1 MSKAQTQSRTES
13 HLHIAGV
20 VRRTAGFVGLVIC
33 LFLLASIL
41 PGSFSAYDP
50 PSPKVGVYPVKPHN
64 LCGLA
69 GAYAAYYLFHYLGAG
84 SYTLVVFG
92 LGGFAWF
99 MLARRIPD
107 AYLRM
112 IGVALLVVATAC
124 ATAVV
129 WPVDRR
135 GSLPEGNGGVV
146 GVALADL
153 MGQYFNTFGTV
164 LALIGSAGVGLV
176 LAADALVVAI
186 PRWIAHAIRHARPVL
201 AAATAGST
209 VAAIA
214 PARPAA
220 ARPAARPDPPLRA
233 NPVVAPT
240 EDLPGPPLNRK
251 PVKLDEVEPEDEPI
265 ADDFDD
271 EVESDSAVAAS
282 AASAVPPNRSA
293 ALSRVRELVIRS
305 AKPQSKPAADPPP
318 KMLGDYE
325 LPPLALLK
333 DPVGNYAAEQEEI
346 IRGKAAELERTL
358 SEFGVSAQ
366 VVQIDTGPV
375 ITMFELD
382 LAAGTKVSQIVS
394 LQNDIARSLA
404 AQTVRIVAPIPGKR
418 TVGIEVPNAKK
429 EQVRVKDLIEISGG
443 KAAKMN
449 LPVFLGKDASGD
461 VLAADLSGMPHML
474 IAGTTGSG
482 KSVCINTIVMS
493 LLLTQRP
500 DHVKMIL
507 VDPKSVEMVAFKDLP
522 HLLCPIVTDMH
533 KAAAILEWAVT
544 KMDERYELLAEA
556 GVRNIASFNK
566 LTPDDIYKRF
576 NAETDEAKARVPTHM
591 PYMVIIIDELADLM
605 MTAAKEVEFFV
616 IRLAQKSRAIGIHLV
631 LATQSPRV
639 NVVTGLIKAN
649 MPCRCSFRVS
659 SKQESRIVLD
669 QNGAE
674 TLLGEGDML
683 FLKPGSAKLVRAQG
697 TLVDD
702 EEIAGVIGHLKG
714 VAKPQFS
721 QELIQLKAKSP
732 EGAPGGD
739 GEGGGTGER
748 DELFDQ
754 ATEIVLQNQRG
765 SVSLLQRKLGIGYG
779 RAARLIDQ
787 MAEAGFVGEY
797 NGSNAR
803 DVQMT
808 LEDWMALKKQVA
820 SEQNSGM
827 E

>member
-1 MSKAQTQSRTES
+1 MARNEES
-13 HLHIAGV
+13 SHSHRVL
-20 VRRTAGFVGLVIC
+20 RSTVGLVGLVAS
-33 LFLLASIL
+33 LFLLVAL
-41 PGSFSAYDP
+41 VSFSPYDP
-50 PSPKVGVYPVKPHN
+50 PSPKAGVWSRPPHN
-64 LCGLA
+64 WCGPA
-69 GAYAAYYLFHYLGAG
+69 GAFLAYHLFYYVG
-84 SYTLVVFG
+84 SGGYTLLLFTV
-92 LGGFAWF
+92 GGFGWF
-99 MLARRIPD
+99 MVAQRVPD
-107 AYLRM
+107 AYLRV
-112 IGVALLVVATAC
+112 IGVALLVVSTAC
-124 ATAVV
+124 AAALVSPADAT
-129 WPVDRR
+129 
-135 GSLPEGNGGVV
+135 SLPEGNGGVV
-146 GVALADL
+146 GVAVTDFLAR
-153 MGQYFNTFGTV
+153 YFNTFGTV

-176 LAADALVVAI
+176 LAADAIVVAL
-186 PRWIAHAIRHARPVL
+186 PRWLASAFRHSRPAMAMAANATGRLV
-201 AAATAGST
+201 ASIPAAMQSQAATAAPPVVSRPKPT
-209 VAAIA
+209 RPEPPQVADAVIA
-214 PARPAA
+214 PT
-220 ARPAARPDPPLRA
+220 D
-233 NPVVAPT
+233 
-240 EDLPGPPLNRK
+240 DLPGPPLDHE
-251 PVKLDEVEPEDEPI
+251 PLDLDDVEPEEVEADEPVVE
-265 ADDFDD
+265 DD
-271 EVESDSAVAAS
+271 ELPMVESPARP
-282 AASAVPPNRSA
+282 VPSK
-293 ALSRVRELVIRS
+293 VHELVIRS
-305 AKPQSKPAADPPP
+305 AKPQAKPATDPPP
-318 KMLGDYE
+318 KMVGDYT
-325 LPPLALLK
+325 LPPLGLLK
-333 DPVGNYAAEQEEI
+333 DPAGNYAAEQEEI
-346 IRGKAAELERTL
+346 VRGKAIELEHTL
-358 SEFGVSAQ
+358 AEFGVSAQ

-382 LAAGTKVSQIVS
+382 LAAGTKVSQIVN

-418 TVGIEVPNAKK
+418 TVGIEVPNVNK
-429 EQVRVKDLIEISGG
+429 EQVRIKDLIETSGS
-443 KAAKMN
+443 KPNMF
-449 LPVFLGKDASGD
+449 LPMYLGKDASGD
-461 VLAADLSGMPHML
+461 VLVEDLARMPHML

-493 LLLTQRP
+493 MLLTQRP

-507 VDPKSVEMVAFKDLP
+507 VDPKAVEMVAFKDLP

-544 KMDERYELLAEA
+544 KMEERYELLAEA
-556 GVRNIASFNK
+556 GVRNISSFNR
-566 LTPDDIYKRF
+566 LTPEDVYKRF
-576 NAETDEAKARVPTHM
+576 GAESEEDKARVPTHM

-605 MTAAKEVEFFV
+605 MTAAKEVEHFI

-631 LATQSPRV
+631 VATQSPRV

-669 QNGAE
+669 QNGSE

-683 FLKPGSAKLVRAQG
+683 FLKPGTAKLVRAQG

-702 EEIAGVIGHLKG
+702 EEIAAIIGRLKE

-721 QELIQLKAKSP
+721 QELIQLKAKAP
-732 EGAPGGD
+732 EGAGGGE

-787 MAEAGFVGEY
+787 MAEAGLVGEY

-808 LEDWMALKKQVA
+808 LEDWLALKRQV
-820 SEQNSGM
+820 SREQNEGM